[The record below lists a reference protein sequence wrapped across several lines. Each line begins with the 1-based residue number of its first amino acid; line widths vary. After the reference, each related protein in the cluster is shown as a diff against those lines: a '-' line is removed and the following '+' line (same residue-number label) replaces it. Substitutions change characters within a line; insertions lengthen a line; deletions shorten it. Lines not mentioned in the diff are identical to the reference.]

1 MVSRFSPGATVY
13 GKDGR
18 SYVVEAVDSGTVY
31 CTASNGAET
40 EFPETTLFTEAEW
53 ATRAAQSKHGKREVP
68 YQRLKQSRHY
78 AGTAAKVNRAAAEQ
92 LLARLTRLMPSLL
105 DFVAFTVAGDILAET
120 HDDDLIEHLSIIK
133 CREIFDAASP
143 EVRAALAARVLETQ
157 PEALVSAAGLGDN
170 LVMAMVTKGL
180 EPRNQDY
187 EDFQDRPRR

>member
-18 SYVVEAVDSGTVY
+18 SYTVEAVDAGTVY
-31 CTASNGAET
+31 CTATNGAET
-40 EFPETTLFTEAEW
+40 EFPEATLFTEGEW
-53 ATRAAQSKHGKREVP
+53 AERAAQSRHGKREVP
-68 YQRLKQSRHY
+68 YPRLKQSRHY
-78 AGTAAKVNRAAAEQ
+78 ASTSAKINRLAAEQ
-92 LLARLTRLMPSLL
+92 LLSRVSRLMPSLL

-133 CREIFDAASP
+133 CRQVFDAASP
-143 EVRAALAARVLETQ
+143 EVRASLVARVLEAQ

-170 LVMAMVTKGL
+170 LVLAMVTKGL
-180 EPRNQDY
+180 EPLNQAY